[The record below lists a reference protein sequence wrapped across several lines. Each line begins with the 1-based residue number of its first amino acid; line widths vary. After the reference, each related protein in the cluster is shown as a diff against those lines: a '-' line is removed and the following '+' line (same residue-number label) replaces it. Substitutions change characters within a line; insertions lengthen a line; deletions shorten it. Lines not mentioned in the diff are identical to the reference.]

1 MKMSMSEDKYE
12 FKAEIK
18 KLLDIISRSLY
29 QHNEIFLR
37 ELISNSV
44 DALKKIHF
52 ISLTEKDI
60 QDPDISMKIE
70 IILDSKDNKLIVK
83 DTGIGMT
90 KDELIEN
97 LGTIAGSG
105 SQKFLEQLSK
115 QEAQEKGRIDLDI
128 IGQFGVGFYSVFM
141 VADRVR
147 VVSKSYIKGEDS
159 YQWESEGT
167 GEFTIEPTEKKERG
181 TEVIL
186 YLKEDE
192 QDFLNEF
199 RIRNIIKKY
208 SNYVSFPIYI
218 TEIKPEEEEKKEK
231 KDKKKKKEEKEE
243 PEPVNDL
250 EPVWKKNP
258 SDITEDEYK
267 NFYHFISN
275 RYDDYAHVI
284 HYNADGLVQFRSI
297 MFIPE
302 SETMGFLRP
311 DDEYGLTLYSKN
323 VMIMNNCKDL
333 FPKWLRFISGV
344 LESDDIPL
352 NISRET
358 VQVNRVMIKINKV
371 LMKKI
376 FQEFD
381 DIIKEEPEKYKKIW
395 KEFGIYFKEGI
406 ATDALRSE
414 KLLNY
419 LQFKSTKTENDEFRS
434 LEDYINDMKENQEV
448 IYYLVGENLN
458 SMKMSPHL
466 GYYNENDIEVILFD
480 QPIDNFVM
488 MNVRNYQKTIG
499 EGEDKE
505 TKVYPFTPVDVTEPT
520 EDKEPSEEKEEKKED
535 KDEEEIPEKTSK
547 FLEHVKSILEEKVTE
562 VKVSDRLYNNPCRLA
577 NPSGGMTSSMQ
588 RAMRYWSL
596 RQSGEEFQIPKKIL
610 EFNQEHPLIK
620 GLINIYDKDPENP
633 KIEPIVMQLFENCLL
648 AEGDLPQPSLMVPR
662 INQIMEML
670 IDEAQNGDKSS

>member
-1 MKMSMSEDKYE
+1 MSEAKYE
-12 FKAEIK
+12 FKAEIQ
-18 KLLDIISRSLY
+18 KLLDILSRSLY
-29 QHNEIFLR
+29 QHSEIFLR

-60 QDPDISMKIE
+60 QNPDLPLKIE
-70 IILDSKDNKLIVK
+70 IILDPNENTLTVK
-83 DTGIGMT
+83 DTGVGMT
-90 KDELIEN
+90 KEELIEN

-105 SQKFLEQLSK
+105 SQKFLEQLS
-115 QEAQEKGRIDLDI
+115 QREAKDKEKVDLDI

-141 VADRVR
+141 VANKVQ

-159 YQWESEGT
+159 YQWQSEGT
-167 GEFTIEPTEKKERG
+167 GEFTIDPAEKNERG

-192 QDFLNEF
+192 HDFLHEH
-199 RIRNIIKKY
+199 RIKSIIKKY
-208 SNYVSFPIYI
+208 SNYVSFPIYV
-218 TEIKPEEEEKKEK
+218 TEIKTQEEEEEEK
-231 KDKKKKKEEKEE
+231 DKKEKKKEEKEEEKE

-258 SDITEDEYK
+258 NDISEEEYK

-275 RYDDYAHVI
+275 RYDDYSHVI
-284 HYNADGLVQFRSI
+284 HYNIDGAVQFRSI

-302 SETMGFLRP
+302 SETLGFMRP
-311 DDEYGLTLYSKN
+311 EDDYGLTLYTKN
-323 VMIMNNCKDL
+323 VMVMKHCKEL

-358 VQVNRVMIKINKV
+358 VQVNRVMIKINKL
-371 LMKKI
+371 LMKK
-376 FQEFD
+376 FFNELE
-381 DIIKEEPEKYKKIW
+381 DIIKDDPAKYQKIW
-395 KEFGIYFKEGI
+395 DEFGIYFKEGI
-406 ATDALRSE
+406 ATDPLRSE

-419 LQFKSTKTENDEFRS
+419 LRFKSTKTEKDEFRS
-434 LEDYINDMKENQEV
+434 LEDYVNDMKDDQEE
-448 IYYLVGENLN
+448 IFYLVGENIN

-466 GYYNENDIEVILFD
+466 GYYEKNDIEVILFD

-488 MNVRNYQKTIG
+488 MNVRNYHKTIG
-499 EGEDKE
+499 EGDEKE
-505 TKVYPFTPVDVTEPT
+505 TKIYPFTPVDVTEPKKDT
-520 EDKEPSEEKEEKKED
+520 EATEGEKEEKKAE
-535 KDEEEIPEKTSK
+535 EEEIPEKTK
-547 FLEHVKSILEEKVTE
+547 NFLEHIKSILGEKIVE
-562 VKVSDRLYNNPCRLA
+562 AKLSERLYDNPCRLA

-610 EFNQEHPLIK
+610 EINPEHSLMK
-620 GLINIYDKDPENP
+620 GLIEIYEKDPKDS
-633 KIEPIVMQLFENCLL
+633 KIEPIIMQLFENCLL
-648 AEGDLPQPSLMVPR
+648 AEGDLPHPSLMVPR
-662 INQIMEML
+662 INNIMEML
-670 IDEAQNGDKSS
+670 IEEAQKKNNSS

>member
-1 MKMSMSEDKYE
+1 MSMNETKYE

-18 KLLDIISRSLY
+18 KLLDILSRSLY

-60 QDPDISMKIE
+60 QDPDAPLKIE
-70 IILDSKDNKLIVK
+70 VVLNSIENKLIVK
-83 DTGIGMT
+83 DTGVGMN
-90 KDELIEN
+90 KEELIEN

-105 SQKFLEQLSK
+105 SQKFLEQLSQK
-115 QEAQEKGRIDLDI
+115 EGQEKGNVDLDI

-141 VADRVR
+141 VADKVQ
-147 VVSKSYIKGEDS
+147 VVSKSYKKGKNS
-159 YQWESEGT
+159 YRWESKGT
-167 GEFTIEPTEKKERG
+167 GDFTIEPVEKKDRG

-192 QDFLNEF
+192 HDFLDEY
-199 RIRNIIKKY
+199 RINTIIKKY
-208 SNYVSFPIYI
+208 SNYVSFPIYVS
-218 TEIKPEEEEKKEK
+218 EIKPKEDEKEKEK
-231 KDKKKKKEEKEE
+231 KDKTEKEEEKKE

-258 SDITEDEYK
+258 NDITKDEYK

-284 HYNADGLVQFRSI
+284 HYNTDGAVQFRSI

-302 SETMGFLRP
+302 SETLGFLRP
-311 DDEYGLTLYSKN
+311 EDDYGLTLYSKN
-323 VMIMNNCKDL
+323 VMIMKHCKEL

-344 LESDDIPL
+344 LESEDIPL

-358 VQVNRVMIKINKV
+358 IQVNRAMIKINKV

-376 FQEFD
+376 FIELD
-381 DIIKEEPEKYKKIW
+381 DIIKEDPKKYKKIW

-406 ATDALRSE
+406 ATDPLRSE
-414 KLLNY
+414 KLLKY
-419 LQFKSTKTENDEFRS
+419 LRFKSTQTENDQFRS
-434 LEDYINDMKENQEV
+434 LEDYINDMKEDQMD
-448 IYYLVGENLN
+448 IFYLVGENIN

-466 GYYNENDIEVILFD
+466 GYYDKNNIEVILFD
-480 QPIDNFVM
+480 DPIDNFVM
-488 MNVRNYQKTIG
+488 MNVRDYKKTIG

-505 TKVYPFTPVDVTEPT
+505 IKIYPFTPVDITEPT
-520 EDKEPSEEKEEKKED
+520 KEQEPSDEKEKKKDKKE
-535 KDEEEIPEKTSK
+535 EEQIPENTRK
-547 FLEHVKSILEEKVTE
+547 FLDYVKSILEEKIID
-562 VKVSDRLYNNPCRLA
+562 VKVSDRLYDNPCRLA

-610 EFNQEHPLIK
+610 EFNQEHSLIK
-620 GLINIYDKDPENP
+620 GLIDIYNKDPKDS
-633 KIEPIVMQLFENCLL
+633 KIEPIVTQLFENCLL

-670 IDEAQNGDKSS
+670 IDEVQNKDNSS